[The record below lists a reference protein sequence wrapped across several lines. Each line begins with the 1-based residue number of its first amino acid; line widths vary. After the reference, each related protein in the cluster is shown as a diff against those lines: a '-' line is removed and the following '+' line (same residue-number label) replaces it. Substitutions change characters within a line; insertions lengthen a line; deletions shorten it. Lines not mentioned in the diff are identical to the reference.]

1 MRLPNDDFFMTRVL
15 TAMYH
20 FGNNLRSKLH
30 KSAVRLRVPNAAP
43 ARAEPAHADESPSDL
58 LKGPPKDYQ
67 RFPQRCYRFLSTK
80 TLYSIDR

>member
-30 KSAVRLRVPNAAP
+30 KSAVRLPVPNAAP
-43 ARAEPAHADESPSDL
+43 ARAEPAHADESPSDSFERSAQ
-58 LKGPPKDYQ
+58 G
-67 RFPQRCYRFLSTK
+67 LSA
-80 TLYSIDR
+80 LSAAMLSFFIN